1 MSCAHPPP
9 TDLKDWTT
17 WRCQACVAL
26 APTDFGLVSVKLGDP
41 ARLIDKEAN
50 MAKKLTKTATSRN
63 RKTVPVATTTAETK
77 QSIVLTM
84 LRRTNGASIAEII
97 EATDWQPHSVR
108 GFMSG
113 ALKKR
118 LSIDVISE
126 KGEDGVRRYYVAPL
140 KG

>member
-1 MSCAHPPP
+1 
-9 TDLKDWTT
+9 
-17 WRCQACVAL
+17 
-26 APTDFGLVSVKLGDP
+26 
-41 ARLIDKEAN
+41 
-50 MAKKLTKTATSRN
+50 MAKRLTKTPTTRT
-63 RKTVPVATTTAETK
+63 RKTVPVASTTAETK

-84 LRRTNGASIAEII
+84 LRRPNGASITEII

-126 KGEDGVRRYYVAPL
+126 KGEDGVRRYFVAPL
-140 KG
+140 KS